1 MTRPR
6 HVSPAAGGRSTAV
19 DIPPPSQDAVRL
31 HSVYSHRLGR
41 RGFRRRSAAALT
53 AAGALVIAACGAR
66 VPPDLARS
74 SGSSSIL
81 PGASATAPTTPTGG
95 GSTPGAGPVTSGT
108 NPATGGSSGPGT
120 TTGQPGGK
128 SGGGQS
134 APPAPSGGTSI
145 ASLTPASFNF
155 NPQTEASYCTG
166 TTGNKSSAPGVTP
179 TSITIGNVSG
189 ITGAVSGVF
198 EPAVDAVTAAVKA
211 VNHFGGICGRQLVL
225 KVEDDNQSSSTHTS
239 EVSFLIPKVLA
250 FVGST
255 SDGDNGGVPAME
267 AAHVPDIGRAANV
280 NRSNSSTYW
289 SADGGSV
296 VVKHGRSFLYDTLV
310 NGLRKYHQL
319 PSSMALLSY
328 GIPVAAQVAEQY
340 GKLFAARG
348 VKICY
353 TNYSVP
359 PAPGAT
365 MGSIVSS
372 MKAKHCGGV
381 FVVMDVVGNAD
392 MLRDMQSENFRPS
405 LVLTTQGAYTQDQ
418 ISLAGQSAA
427 QGFAV
432 YLPSAPFGES
442 NPTLQLF
449 ESQLATYEPGKE
461 VNEFSIES
469 WADTQMFIYALLKAG
484 RNPTRASLT
493 SALAGIRNWTTGGVF
508 GPYTP
513 NTHGTARC
521 YLGAA
526 VKGNTFVRT
535 WPPSGIYCNGSLV
548 DVGAG

>member
-1 MTRPR
+1 
-6 HVSPAAGGRSTAV
+6 VLV
-19 DIPPPSQDAVRL
+19 
-31 HSVYSHRLGR
+31 
-41 RGFRRRSAAALT
+41 T
-53 AAGALVIAACGAR
+53 AASLIGTACGAR
-66 VPPDLARS
+66 VPPEFGSASDN
-74 SGSSSIL
+74 SGVVPGSQ
-81 PGASATAPTTPTGG
+81 PGAAASAAPAGG
-95 GSTPGAGPVTSGT
+95 GSTSGAGPVTTSTASTPSGVT
-108 NPATGGSSGPGT
+108 QPGGRSTTTGRGGGKTGT
-120 TTGQPGGK
+120 TTAGH
-128 SGGGQS
+128 
-134 APPAPSGGTSI
+134 PATSI
-145 ASLTPASFNF
+145 ASLTPANFNF
-155 NPQTEASYCTG
+155 DPQAEASYCTG
-166 TTGNKSSAPGVTP
+166 TAGNKASAPGVTP
-179 TSITIGNVSG
+179 TSIAIGNVSG

-198 EPAVDAVTAAVKA
+198 EPAVSAVTAAVNA
-211 VNHFGGICGRQLVL
+211 VNRYGGICGRKLVL
-225 KVEDDNQSSSTHTS
+225 KVEDDNQSSTTHAS
-239 EVSFLIPKVLA
+239 EISYLIPKVLA

-255 SDGDNGGVPAME
+255 SDGDNGGIPAME
-267 AAHVPDIGRAANV
+267 AAHIPDIGRAANV

-289 SADGGSV
+289 SADGGSI
-296 VVKHGRSFLYDTLV
+296 VVKGNRSYLYDTLV

-319 PSSMALLSY
+319 PSSMALLAY

-348 VKICY
+348 VNICY

-359 PAPGAT
+359 PAPGAA
-365 MGSIVSS
+365 MGSIVAT
-372 MKAKHCGGV
+372 MKARHCGGI

-392 MLRDMQSENFRPS
+392 MLRDMQSENYKPK

-418 ISLAGQSAA
+418 ISLAGPSAA

-442 NPTLQLF
+442 NPTLRLF
-449 ESQLATYEPGKE
+449 ESEMATYEPGKE

-493 SALAGIRNWTTGGVF
+493 NALAHITNWTTGNVF

-513 NTHGTARC
+513 NTHGTAKC

-535 WPPSGIYCNGSLV
+535 WPPSGIYCNGRLV
-548 DVGAG
+548 DVGPA